1 MKTQVEKLPNSR
13 VALEIEVDTPRVEEA
28 LERAYRRVV
37 RRIDI
42 PGFRR
47 GRAPRAIV
55 ERRIGREALLQEA
68 LDELLPEVFQE
79 AVQEAD
85 IRPIDEPVFDVQEAE
100 EGKPLRLKAEVDV
113 RPEVQLAEYRGLEAE
128 KVIRRVSDDDVE
140 RLLQAYQE
148 RHAQLVV
155 PDRDKAEAGDF
166 VTIDFDGF
174 IDGQPF
180 QGGAVRGQMVE
191 IGSGMMIPGFEDQLV
206 GQAIGE
212 TRDVRV
218 VLPEENVPEQL
229 RGKEAVFQVTLKEI
243 KVKQVPP
250 IDDELAKEV
259 GEADTLEEWR
269 QVLRER
275 LERLAG
281 EDARARLRDD
291 LARQLVER
299 SVVEIPESMVR
310 QAILGLLEEF
320 ALDLAQQGIP
330 FEEYLQRTGTTMDQ
344 LWEEARPR
352 AERRIRTGLVLD
364 ALAKAE
370 NISVTDEEIQAER
383 ERMSSNAQPQPSEA
397 GGTDPELDR
406 AEAARIERAL
416 LTRKVLD
423 LLEAEAKVEERWVD
437 SLEEEPEP

>member
-180 QGGAVRGQMVE
+180 QGGAARGQMVE